1 MIVTNFPEG
10 PQRSWATSV
19 YASVSALAGV
29 VGLVVGGLLATYAS
43 WRWTLIVNAPIG
55 LVLAQAAP
63 LVLKES
69 ARQSGRFDLLGAVS
83 AAGGIAALVYGLSA
97 AVPSGAF
104 DVSHWAGAKV
114 IAALAGAGYHPGRR
128 PTNQMRRRCLH

>member
-1 MIVTNFPEG
+1 LTA
-10 PQRSWATSV
+10 RSLTSV
-19 YASVSALAGV
+19 YAAVSALASA

-63 LVLKES
+63 LMLKEP
-69 ARQSGRFDLLGAVS
+69 ARQSGRFDLLGQS
-83 AAGGIAALVYGLSA
+83 PPPAASPPWSTGCPRP
-97 AVPSGAF
+97 PSGAF
-104 DVSHWAGAKV
+104 DVSHWASAKV

-128 PTNQMRRRCLH
+128 PANQMRRRCLH

>member
-1 MIVTNFPEG
+1 MGRE
-10 PQRSWATSV
+10 
-19 YASVSALAGV
+19 L
-29 VGLVVGGLLATYAS
+29 
-43 WRWTLIVNAPIG
+43 
-55 LVLAQAAP
+55 
-63 LVLKES
+63 S
-69 ARQSGRFDLLGAVS
+69 ARACVILIEAPENRTGRPTMTFPVS
-83 AAGGIAALVYGLSA
+83 WSLARLSA

>member
-1 MIVTNFPEG
+1 MDLFADVPGLPTYLGTVT
-10 PQRSWATSV
+10 
-19 YASVSALAGV
+19 ASDGTALV
-29 VGLVVGGLLATYAS
+29 H
-43 WRWTLIVNAPIG
+43 
-55 LVLAQAAP
+55 LVL
-63 LVLKES
+63 

-128 PTNQMRRRCLH
+128 PTKQMCQRCLH